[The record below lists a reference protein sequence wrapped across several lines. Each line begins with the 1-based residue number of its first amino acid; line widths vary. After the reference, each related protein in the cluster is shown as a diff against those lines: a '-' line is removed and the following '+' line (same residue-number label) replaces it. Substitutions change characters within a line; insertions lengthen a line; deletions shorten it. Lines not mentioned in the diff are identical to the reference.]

1 MSQLFAVTRTH
12 GWQWNPGRSLEEQDF
27 WQPHADFMNALV
39 HDGFV
44 LLGGPLEGTPDVLLI
59 IRANHADQIMM
70 RLADD
75 PWSPT
80 ASSAS
85 PILIPGPSA
94 SDVSPASRNKFQT
107 HFQPLKNP

>member
-75 PWSPT
+75 PWSRHGLLRLAHIDPW
-80 ASSAS
+80 S
-85 PILIPGPSA
+85 LRLGCLPS
-94 SDVSPASRNKFQT
+94 Q
-107 HFQPLKNP
+107 